1 MYGPLVCH
9 FEAADNHTI
18 DQGLGAGPLRTQ
30 WNPGSAR
37 RNAGDQANWAD
48 GSELSAIPNYA
59 RMNRVGP
66 PPGLPGEE
74 ESGGKEHRKPAIQS
88 KVWI

>member
-1 MYGPLVCH
+1 MLV
-9 FEAADNHTI
+9 I
-18 DQGLGAGPLRTQ
+18 KGQ
-30 WNPGSAR
+30 
-37 RNAGDQANWAD
+37 WAD

-66 PPGLPGEE
+66 PPGYPGEE